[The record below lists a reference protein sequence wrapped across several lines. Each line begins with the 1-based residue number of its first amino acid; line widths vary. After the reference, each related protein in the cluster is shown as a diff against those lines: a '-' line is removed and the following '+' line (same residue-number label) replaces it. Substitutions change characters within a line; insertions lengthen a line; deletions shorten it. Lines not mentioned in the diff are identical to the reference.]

1 MNISEVM
8 SQDSRRR
15 VVAAGLAAAALVLGA
30 CATGNGSNAR
40 PAAAPA
46 ALQSAEPQASE
57 PKKESTRAP
66 VTPAPAEFRTP
77 EEAAQ
82 HAADP
87 KTPTGAIIIKPPIN
101 VMPPDTP
108 PSDTKQ

>member
-1 MNISEVM
+1 M
-8 SQDSRRR
+8 
-15 VVAAGLAAAALVLGA
+15 LGA
-30 CATGNGSNAR
+30 CMIGNGSVAR
-40 PAAAPA
+40 PEAAPA
-46 ALQSAEPQASE
+46 ALQSAEPQAPDPES
-57 PKKESTRAP
+57 KKESTRAP

-77 EEAAQ
+77 EQATQ

-108 PSDTKQ
+108 PSDPKQ